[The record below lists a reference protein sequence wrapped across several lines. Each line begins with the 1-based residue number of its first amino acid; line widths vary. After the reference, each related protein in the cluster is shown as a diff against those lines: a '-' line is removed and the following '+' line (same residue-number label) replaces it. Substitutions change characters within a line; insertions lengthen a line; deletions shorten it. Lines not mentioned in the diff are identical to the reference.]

1 MKLKKKSYII
11 SNKQIAIKRMGTK
24 SNRKKSIMKMIR
36 EKQITIKG
44 IKIKIDT
51 KINYKKQ
58 N

>member
-1 MKLKKKSYII
+1 
-11 SNKQIAIKRMGTK
+11 
-24 SNRKKSIMKMIR
+24 MKMIR

-58 N
+58 NWK

>member
-24 SNRKKSIMKMIR
+24 SNRKK
-36 EKQITIKG
+36 
-44 IKIKIDT
+44 
-51 KINYKKQ
+51 INYENDKRKTNNNQRNKDQ